1 MNRSKYTV
9 IVIPDTDEKSRQ
21 YTIGAWKLKAAII
34 LLVLLFLSAAGYL
47 IYSMPIINSSIEL
60 QEENQKLTSERAKV
74 LALLQDLNRMKQM
87 DEMIRKTLGTDL
99 VVQEYDSSYT
109 EDETYSDA
117 FFQVGNVPSF
127 PPLLGYVTQKV
138 KLGEVLQ
145 YDNHYGIDI
154 AVKSGEPVHAAASG
168 SVVFSGW
175 TYNLGN
181 IIIIYHGD
189 GYFTQYGHHQR
200 NLVDQWEF
208 VDRGDVIAQAGN
220 TGIST
225 GPHLH
230 FEIWKDGKPL
240 DPMKFFPEY
249 QAADVSP
256 DKDDEN

>member
-1 MNRSKYTV
+1 MVKTRYTV
-9 IVIPDTDEKSRQ
+9 IVIPDSDEKNRQ
-21 YTIGAWKLKAAII
+21 FSISAWLLRGLIG
-34 LLVLLFLSAAGYL
+34 LFLLITVAAVTY
-47 IYSMPIINSSIEL
+47 ISYSLPKV
-60 QEENQKLTSERAKV
+60 QESEKILSENQKLIAERAKV

-87 DEMIRKTLGTDL
+87 DAMIRKTLGTDL
-99 VVQEYDSSYT
+99 VMQDQDSLFNN
-109 EDETYSDA
+109 DESGSDA
-117 FFQVGNVPSF
+117 FLHVGNVPSF
-127 PPLLGYVTQKV
+127 PPLLGYVTQRV
-138 KLGEVLQ
+138 RIGDVLQ
-145 YDNHYGIDI
+145 YDSHHGIDI
-154 AVKSGEPVHAAASG
+154 AVKAGEPVHAAASG

-200 NLVDQWEF
+200 NLVDQWEL
-208 VDRGDVIAQAGN
+208 VERGDVIAQAGN

-249 QAADVSP
+249 QAADISP
-256 DKDDEN
+256 ESYDEN